1 MKQPF
6 FLLLALLAAFYSE
19 AAIPD
24 GYYSSLNGLKDESLK
39 DELHDIISP
48 HTKLSYNSLWDYYPE
63 TDAYPER
70 VNGQLL
76 VWDMYSDNW
85 NDRQYFYYG
94 GTKGLNREHSV
105 PKSWWGPSNE
115 AINGYLAGTDIMH
128 IFPSDGDANM
138 AKSNYPLGE
147 VGQTTFDN
155 GTSKV
160 GYPVNGQGGGA
171 SRVFEPDDQY
181 KGDFARVYFYMVTC
195 YQQYEWRYQYMFNN
209 TSYLTLNQW
218 ASDMLLDWS
227 RNDPVD
233 QKEIDRNEE
242 VFSIQGN
249 RNPFVDDPELAEYI
263 WGNRKGETYS
273 AEHYSG
279 DPVLISPSTDTQYKF
294 EAAEG
299 ASQQLDVIVRGEN
312 LVGSLTVTLYGTDK
326 SMFSVAASNIPA
338 SSVNSDAGFT
348 LRITYSPKAV
358 GEHSANLLFSDGGL
372 TGSFAI
378 PLSGTAYPV
387 PSLSQLKA
395 LPATN
400 IEGTNYRAEWIPAS
414 ETIDFYVV
422 TRTIYDGTSVSTT
435 EHVAEAE
442 EPFMD
447 FTDLKPGTKHTY
459 SVQSSRL
466 GYMSIPSNV
475 ITIDASSVSGLT
487 TDKPLAVATYDN
499 NEIRF
504 ICDERH
510 TGCHIYDSR
519 GMLIRSIDT
528 IEPGMS
534 LTLPYGVYFV
544 TTNECSKPIKIFV
557 R

>member
-1 MKQPF
+1 M
-6 FLLLALLAAFYSE
+6 
-19 AAIPD
+19 
-24 GYYSSLNGLKDESLK
+24 
-39 DELHDIISP
+39 
-48 HTKLSYNSLWDYYPE
+48 
-63 TDAYPER
+63 
-70 VNGQLL
+70 
-76 VWDMYSDNW
+76 
-85 NDRQYFYYG
+85 
-94 GTKGLNREHSV
+94 
-105 PKSWWGPSNE
+105 
-115 AINGYLAGTDIMH
+115 
-128 IFPSDGDANM
+128 
-138 AKSNYPLGE
+138 
-147 VGQTTFDN
+147 
-155 GTSKV
+155 
-160 GYPVNGQGGGA
+160 
-171 SRVFEPDDQY
+171 
-181 KGDFARVYFYMVTC
+181 
-195 YQQYEWRYQYMFNN
+195 
-209 TSYLTLNQW
+209 
-218 ASDMLLDWS
+218 
-227 RNDPVD
+227 
-233 QKEIDRNEE
+233 
-242 VFSIQGN
+242 
-249 RNPFVDDPELAEYI
+249 
-263 WGNRKGETYS
+263 
-273 AEHYSG
+273 
-279 DPVLISPSTDTQYKF
+279 ISPSTDTQYKF

-338 SSVNSDAGFT
+338 ASVNSDAGFT

-447 FTDLKPGTKHTY
+447 FNDLKPGTKHTY